1 MKHPLSWTRLPAPLF
16 GAGLSD
22 RAFSFLI
29 RASAWAFIALFALM
43 AAVIFVRAWPAMAR
57 FGPGFFISP
66 AWDSWKGEFGALSFV
81 YGTVASSLLALLLAV
96 PASLALALF
105 LTEMAPPW
113 LSRPLGFVVEMLA
126 AIPSIIYGLWGV
138 FVLAPFLRGEIQP
151 FLSSRFGGFP
161 LFSGPFYGIGM
172 MCAGIILAIMIT
184 PTVSSICKE
193 IFRAVPAV
201 NKEAVLSLGTTRWE
215 MLKTAV
221 LRGSFFGIAGAVALG
236 FGRAFGETM
245 AVTMVIGNKA
255 AISPSL
261 FSPGQT
267 MASLLATQYKEAD
280 TEIHLSALTAVG
292 LTLFA
297 VSLLFNALSVVFVAR
312 VRKKFEGR

>member
-201 NKEAVLSLGTTRWE
+201 NKEGGFKPGNNPLGDAE
-215 MLKTAV
+215 N
-221 LRGSFFGIAGAVALG
+221 RGFKGKLFWNCRGGG
-236 FGRAFGETM
+236 FGLWKGFWRNHGGHYGYRKQSGHKPLAFFSG
-245 AVTMVIGNKA
+245 ANHGK
-255 AISPSL
+255 PS
-261 FSPGQT
+261 GHT
-267 MASLLATQYKEAD
+267 
-280 TEIHLSALTAVG
+280 V
-292 LTLFA
+292 
-297 VSLLFNALSVVFVAR
+297 
-312 VRKKFEGR
+312 